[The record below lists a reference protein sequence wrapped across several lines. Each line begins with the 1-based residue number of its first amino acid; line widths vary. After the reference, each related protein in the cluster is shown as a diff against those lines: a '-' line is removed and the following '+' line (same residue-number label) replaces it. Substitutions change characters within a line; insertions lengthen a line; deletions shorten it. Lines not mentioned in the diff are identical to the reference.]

1 MLDRTHRAEKA
12 IGASAVVVGY
22 RPYLELIEDL
32 TAGKELI
39 SSGMRKETERCREA
53 LKRAAAGATVALVSS
68 GDPGVYGMAGLA
80 VELARRRRAS
90 TSPSRSSRGSR
101 PPAPRPRGWAP
112 R

>member
-1 MLDRTHRAEKA
+1 MPDRTHRAEKA
-12 IGASAVVVGY
+12 IGESTVIVGY

-32 TAGKELI
+32 TAGKELL

-80 VELARRRRAS
+80 VELAQARGS
-90 TSPSRSSRGSR
+90 TSRSRSSRGSR
-101 PPAPRPRGWAP
+101 PPTPPPRGWA
-112 R
+112 RR